1 MYIVGWQKVSATDY
15 PGKIATIF
23 FTKGC
28 VFRCS
33 FCHNPELVL
42 PSSRAPKISEETL
55 LAFLKRRERLL
66 EGVVIS
72 GGEPTIQHDL
82 IDFMRKIKDLGYAIK
97 LDTNGYSPSVLL
109 RVIRLQLADY
119 IAMDIKAS
127 AKKYSEVVNVS
138 VDMDKIYE
146 SIALIQSSGIL
157 YEFRSTLVEGMHTDT
172 DVREMAQMIEGAKMY
187 FLQKFRAAPK
197 LVDPAFTLKQSPSD
211 EKMERFAKLCGEYVK
226 RCEVR

>member
-28 VFRCS
+28 V
-33 FCHNPELVL
+33 
-42 PSSRAPKISEETL
+42 ISEETL

-197 LVDPAFTLKQSPSD
+197 LVDPVFTLKQSPSD